1 MGNSQHD
8 VDAELG
14 TTRIIEDFFEK
25 QQNSYSAF
33 FDPAT
38 RTGAAVLFQ
47 LRRDIAADLA
57 VGRGGRMLDLA
68 TGTGEITVAVAEAAG
83 VFSAHVN
90 DLSQGMLAVCRR
102 RFEVWERAPATVFSQ
117 QDAFALL
124 EESEPGTFDLIL
136 SLGLIAHTGRLDR
149 LLNLAARVLSPG
161 GAVLLQSS
169 LTDHLGARITALYAR
184 SPLCATRYKVS
195 AYSKA
200 DIESAA
206 AGAGLDIAALR
217 RFGVCLPFGDKL
229 PWAVNYQLERAWAAK
244 CGNGGEALFLLQKS
258 A

>member
-1 MGNSQHD
+1 MTNPQHD
-8 VDAELG
+8 GGAELD
-14 TTRIIEDFFEK
+14 TTRIIQDFFEE

-47 LRRDIAADLA
+47 LRRDIAAELA
-57 VGRGGRMLDLA
+57 NGRGGRMLDLA
-68 TGTGEITVAVAEAAG
+68 TGTGEITAAVAEAAR
-83 VFSAHVN
+83 VMFAHLN

-102 RFEVWERAPATVFSQ
+102 RFEVGESAPATVFTQ

-124 EESEPGTFDLIL
+124 EEFEPETFDLIL
-136 SLGLIAHTGRLDR
+136 SLGLIAHTGKLDR
-149 LLNLAARVLSPG
+149 LLTLAARALSPG

-184 SPLCATRYKVS
+184 SPLRAARYRVS
-195 AYSKA
+195 VYSKA
-200 DIESAA
+200 DIETAA
-206 AGAGLDIAALR
+206 ARAGLTVAALR

-244 CGNGGEALFLLQKS
+244 CGKGGEALFLLRKS